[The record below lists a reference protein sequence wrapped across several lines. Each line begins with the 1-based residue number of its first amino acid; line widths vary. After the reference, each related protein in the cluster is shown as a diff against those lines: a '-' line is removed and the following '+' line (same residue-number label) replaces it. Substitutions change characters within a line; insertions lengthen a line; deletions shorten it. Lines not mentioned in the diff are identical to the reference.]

1 MIQTGIKLRLVRILT
16 SLNLNSGKHF
26 IPTVASIKA
35 DTVKILT
42 FTLYFQVGILSL
54 TNIKNSDMRF
64 MSLATS
70 LPKKTADNK
79 SAVF

>member
-1 MIQTGIKLRLVRILT
+1 MIWKNNAATGLSRL
-16 SLNLNSGKHF
+16 
-26 IPTVASIKA
+26 PTDA
-35 DTVKILT
+35 DGACPYRNIVLD
-42 FTLYFQVGILSL
+42 
-54 TNIKNSDMRF
+54 NIKNSDMRF